1 MGITSE
7 CPGWTFEV
15 LLVVGSSSV
24 GGAGPG
30 ETTAAAVEESSDIG
44 SQMTMGFPGDNER
57 EMSVEN
63 NSPVSAE
70 LPKSE
75 QIFKKQRANGHSDSN
90 SMTNNVGGAGSK
102 VSGGDKAAAADVS
115 SEDIDVTS
123 MGENE
128 PSANSR
134 LAGGAASGSGGTA
147 SPKKQD
153 PLLKGRLKLIRIHV
167 IGALFKHPKSQPF
180 REPVDAKALGIYP
193 LYHQIVKTPM
203 DLGTVRKKIDRGA
216 YRSREECVSDIEQVW
231 TNGMTFNAAGH
242 FVHEAAKL
250 LRGIAQD
257 KLSRLAKD
265 EAAGKYKDVLD
276 AVVMGAKPRQ
286 PKQQPPKQPSL
297 APALGLGPDSDLDTP
312 SREAR
317 KRAVRKVSVDLPG
330 EHTPPQHLK
339 KKYVENLS
347 GQMKQ
352 CDDILREL
360 MTSQKSRCEPFL
372 RIPRAAYG
380 GMVDPID
387 LYKIQSKLQA
397 GYYRHPLHF
406 ANDFRRMITETYRY
420 SVAPQ
425 MSERAAE
432 LQHQFELRFSHI
444 DYEPVDDTSIYDDSS
459 AAAEEESFLHQ
470 LSSATAQIA
479 AIQEN
484 VTRLLKDSIH
494 IRQAKRRAAG
504 GKGAPPPG
512 GHPAAPATP
521 RKRGRPKTASASS
534 GGGNEPKRQRAAAG
548 KKGPAAETKG
558 RGGNSAVAAAAV
570 SIDESIELRDLVSTL
585 TEDQQQRIVQIM
597 MENNET
603 LTTDAEG
610 FTEIELGNCSAKTV
624 QDVQSY
630 IRQAKAT
637 EAAAASVKAA
647 ATKKTPSPN
656 KNRNRQK
663 QQQQQQQRNG
673 NLTDSSSDSSGDE
686 GDSSSGSSSSSDDS
700 DVDSLVD

>member
-1 MGITSE
+1 
-7 CPGWTFEV
+7 
-15 LLVVGSSSV
+15 
-24 GGAGPG
+24 
-30 ETTAAAVEESSDIG
+30 
-44 SQMTMGFPGDNER
+44 MGFPGDNER

-70 LPKSE
+70 LPKAE
-75 QIFKKQRANGHSDSN
+75 QIYKKQRAANGHGDSSSS

-102 VSGGDKAAAADVS
+102 VAGNGGDKAAAADVS

-128 PSANSR
+128 PAANSR
-134 LAGGAASGSGGTA
+134 LAAAGSEA

-153 PLLKGRLKLIRIHV
+153 PLLRGRLKLIRIHV

-231 TNGMTFNAAGH
+231 TNAMTFNAPGH

-265 EAAGKYKDVLD
+265 EAAGKYNDVLD
-276 AVVMGAKPRQ
+276 AAAAGARPRPKP
-286 PKQQPPKQPSL
+286 PLKPSL
-297 APALGLGPDSDLDTP
+297 ASALGAAVDSDLDTP

-360 MTSQKSRCEPFL
+360 MTSLKSRCEPFL

-380 GMVDPID
+380 NQTAADPID

-420 SVAPQ
+420 NESL
-425 MSERAAE
+425 SERAGD
-432 LQHQFELRFSHI
+432 LQHQFELRFSRV
-444 DYEPVDDTSIYDDSS
+444 DYEPVEDPSIYDDSS

-470 LSSATAQIA
+470 LSAATAQIA

-484 VTRLLKDSIH
+484 VTLLLKDSMA
-494 IRQAKRRAAG
+494 IRQAKRRAAAG
-504 GKGAPPPG
+504 GRGAP
-512 GHPAAPATP
+512 AAAAAP
-521 RKRGRPKTASASS
+521 RKRGRPKTTSVSS
-534 GGGNEPKRQRAAAG
+534 NEPKRQR
-548 KKGPAAETKG
+548 KKGPPSETKG
-558 RGGNSAVAAAAV
+558 NGAAAASV

-585 TEDQQQRIVQIM
+585 TEEQQQRIVQIM

-603 LTTDAEG
+603 LTTDDKG
-610 FTEIELGNCSAKTV
+610 FTEIDLGNCSAKTV
-624 QDVQSY
+624 QDVQTY
-630 IRQAKAT
+630 VRQAKAA
-637 EAAAASVKAA
+637 EAAARAKPA
-647 ATKKTPSPN
+647 KKTPSP
-656 KNRNRQK
+656 KK
-663 QQQQQQQRNG
+663 QQQQQRNG
-673 NLTDSSSDSSGDE
+673 NLTDSDSSDSSGDE
-686 GDSSSGSSSSSDDS
+686 GDSSSGSSSSSEES

>member
-1 MGITSE
+1 
-7 CPGWTFEV
+7 
-15 LLVVGSSSV
+15 
-24 GGAGPG
+24 
-30 ETTAAAVEESSDIG
+30 
-44 SQMTMGFPGDNER
+44 MGFPGDNER

-75 QIFKKQRANGHSDSN
+75 QVLKKQRTNGHRDSN

-102 VSGGDKAAAADVS
+102 VSGGDKAAADVS

-134 LAGGAASGSGGTA
+134 LAGGAASGSGGPA

-153 PLLKGRLKLIRIHV
+153 PLLKGSLKLIRIHV

-193 LYHQIVKTPM
+193 LYYQIVKNPM

-231 TNGMTFNAAGH
+231 ANAMTFNAPAH

-276 AVVMGAKPRQ
+276 AVVMGANPR
-286 PKQQPPKQPSL
+286 PKQPPNPSL
-297 APALGLGPDSDLDTP
+297 ASAPAGALGVGADSDLDTP

-352 CDDILREL
+352 CDDLLREL
-360 MTSQKSRCEPFL
+360 MTSYKSRCEHFL

-380 GMVDPID
+380 NHTATDPID
-387 LYKIQSKLQA
+387 LYKIQSRLQA
-397 GYYRHPLHF
+397 SYYRHPLHF

-420 SVAPQ
+420 SIAPQ

-432 LQHQFELRFSHI
+432 LQHQFEYRFARI

-484 VTRLLKDSIH
+484 VTRLLKDSIL
-494 IRQAKRRAAG
+494 IRQAKRRAPG
-504 GKGAPPPG
+504 DGRGAPG
-512 GHPAAPATP
+512 GNLAAAATP

-534 GGGNEPKRQRAAAG
+534 GGGNEPKRRRTAAG
-548 KKGPAAETKG
+548 AGKGGPAAETKG
-558 RGGNSAVAAAAV
+558 RGGGGNSGAAAAAASV

-585 TEDQQQRIVQIM
+585 TEEQQQRIVQIM

-603 LTTDAEG
+603 LTTDDKG
-610 FTEIELGNCSAKTV
+610 FTEIDLGNCSAKTV

-637 EAAAASVKAA
+637 EAAASAAMASAA
-647 ATKKTPSPN
+647 AAKKTPSPN
-656 KNRNRQK
+656 KNRNRQT
-663 QQQQQQQRNG
+663 QQQQKEQRNG

-686 GDSSSGSSSSSDDS
+686 GESSSGSSSSSDDS

>member
-1 MGITSE
+1 
-7 CPGWTFEV
+7 
-15 LLVVGSSSV
+15 
-24 GGAGPG
+24 
-30 ETTAAAVEESSDIG
+30 
-44 SQMTMGFPGDNER
+44 MGFPGDNER

-75 QIFKKQRANGHSDSN
+75 QIFKKQRANGHGDA
-90 SMTNNVGGAGSK
+90 MTNNVGGGGGAGTKISGG
-102 VSGGDKAAAADVS
+102 GGDKATADVS

-134 LAGGAASGSGGTA
+134 LAAGGAASGSGSGATP

-180 REPVDAKALGIYP
+180 REPVDAKALGIFP
-193 LYHQIVKTPM
+193 LYCQIVKNPM

-231 TNGMTFNAAGH
+231 TNAMTFNAPGH

-276 AVVMGAKPRQ
+276 AAVMGAKPR
-286 PKQQPPKQPSL
+286 PKPPAPRPSL
-297 APALGLGPDSDLDTP
+297 ASTLGGGGGDSDPDAP
-312 SREAR
+312 SREVR

-339 KKYVENLS
+339 KKYVESLS
-347 GQMKQ
+347 GQMKR

-360 MTSQKSRCEPFL
+360 MKLKSLCEPFL

-380 GMVDPID
+380 NQPAADPID

-420 SVAPQ
+420 SATTP
-425 MSERAAE
+425 MGERAAE
-432 LQHQFELRFSHI
+432 LQHQFELRFSRI
-444 DYEPVDDTSIYDDSS
+444 DYEPVDDPSIYDDTS

-484 VTRLLKDSIH
+484 VTRLLKDSML
-494 IRQAKRRAAG
+494 IRQAKRRASAG
-504 GKGAPPPG
+504 GRQGAPPT
-512 GHPAAPATP
+512 AATP

-534 GGGNEPKRQRAAAG
+534 GGGGNEPKRQRVAAG
-548 KKGPAAETKG
+548 KKGQAAAEMKG
-558 RGGNSAVAAAAV
+558 RGGNSASAASV

-585 TEDQQQRIVQIM
+585 TEEQQQRIVQIM

-603 LTTDAEG
+603 LTTDDKG
-610 FTEIELGNCSAKTV
+610 FTEIDLGNCSAKTV

-630 IRQAKAT
+630 IRQAKST
-637 EAAAASVKAA
+637 EVAAAAASAAKAA
-647 ATKKTPSPN
+647 PAKKTPSP
-656 KNRNRQK
+656 KK
-663 QQQQQQQRNG
+663 QQQQQRNG
-673 NLTDSSSDSSGDE
+673 NLTDSSSADSSGDE

>member
-1 MGITSE
+1 
-7 CPGWTFEV
+7 
-15 LLVVGSSSV
+15 
-24 GGAGPG
+24 
-30 ETTAAAVEESSDIG
+30 
-44 SQMTMGFPGDNER
+44 MTMGFPGDNER

-90 SMTNNVGGAGSK
+90 SNSMTNNVGGAGSK
-102 VSGGDKAAAADVS
+102 ISGGDKAAADVS

-134 LAGGAASGSGGTA
+134 LAVGAASGSGGTP

-193 LYHQIVKTPM
+193 LYFQIVKNPM
-203 DLGTVRKKIDRGA
+203 DLGTVRKKIDRGS
-216 YRSREECVSDIEQVW
+216 YRSREECVSEIEQVW
-231 TNGMTFNAAGH
+231 TNAMTFNAPGH

-276 AVVMGAKPRQ
+276 AAVMGAKPR
-286 PKQQPPKQPSL
+286 PKLPPKPSL
-297 APALGLGPDSDLDTP
+297 ASAGAALGLGADSDLDTP

-352 CDDILREL
+352 CDDLLREL
-360 MTSQKSRCEPFL
+360 MTSYKSRCEHFL

-380 GMVDPID
+380 NPATDPID
-387 LYKIQSKLQA
+387 LYKIQSRLQA
-397 GYYRHPLHF
+397 SYYRHPLHF

-425 MSERAAE
+425 TSERAAE
-432 LQHQFELRFSHI
+432 LQHQFELRFSRI
-444 DYEPVDDTSIYDDSS
+444 DYEPVEDTSIYDDSS

-484 VTRLLKDSIH
+484 VTRLLKDSIL

-504 GKGAPPPG
+504 GRGAAG
-512 GHPAAPATP
+512 SHPAATAATP

-534 GGGNEPKRQRAAAG
+534 GGGNEPKRQRTAAG
-548 KKGPAAETKG
+548 KKGPAGETKG
-558 RGGNSAVAAAAV
+558 RGSNSAAAAAAV

-585 TEDQQQRIVQIM
+585 TEEQQQRIVQIM

-603 LTTDAEG
+603 LMTDDNG
-610 FTEIELGNCSAKTV
+610 FTEIDLGNCSARTV
-624 QDVQSY
+624 QDVKTY

-637 EAAAASVKAA
+637 EAAAAAPAVAA
-647 ATKKTPSPN
+647 KKTPSPN
-656 KNRNRQK
+656 KNRNRQ
-663 QQQQQQQRNG
+663 QQQQEKNG

-700 DVDSLVD
+700 DVDSLAD